1 MDAIINWLSGLSG
14 IAVYGVVAA
23 LVFAE
28 DALFVGF
35 VIPGETAVV
44 LGGVLA
50 GQGRL
55 SVYWL
60 ALVAV
65 LAAVAGDSVGY
76 AIGRRVGPGVL
87 GARPLRRRR
96 ERVERAREMVR
107 RWGPQAVLLGR
118 FVAFLRA
125 LIPTL
130 AGVSRMEYRRFLL
143 FNVVGG
149 VLWGVGY
156 TLLGYFAGAAYRRV
170 ESAVG
175 GVAAAVVA
183 GAVVIALV
191 VWRVRAHRKGT
202 GRSPLR

>member
-1 MDAIINWLSGLSG
+1 MDAIVNWLSGLSG
-14 IAVYGVVAA
+14 IVVYVVVAA

-50 GQGRL
+50 GQDRL
-55 SVYWL
+55 SVWWL

-65 LAAVAGDSVGY
+65 LAAVSGDSVGY
-76 AIGRRVGPGVL
+76 AIGRRIGSGL
-87 GARPLRRRR
+87 LDTRPLRSRR

-107 RWGPQAVLLGR
+107 RWGPQAVFLGR

-130 AGVSRMEYRRFLL
+130 AGAARMEYRRFLL
-143 FNVVGG
+143 FNMLGG

-156 TLLGYFAGAAYRRV
+156 TLLGYFAGTAYRQV

-183 GAVVIALV
+183 AAVVIALV
-191 VWRVRAHRKGT
+191 VWRVRAHRKAA
-202 GRSPLR
+202 GRSPRS

>member
-50 GQGRL
+50 GQDRL

-60 ALVAV
+60 ALVAA

-76 AIGRRVGPGVL
+76 AVGRRIGPGVL
-87 GARPLRRRR
+87 GAGPLRRRR

-107 RWGPQAVLLGR
+107 R
-118 FVAFLRA
+118 
-125 LIPTL
+125 
-130 AGVSRMEYRRFLL
+130 
-143 FNVVGG
+143 
-149 VLWGVGY
+149 
-156 TLLGYFAGAAYRRV
+156 
-170 ESAVG
+170 
-175 GVAAAVVA
+175 
-183 GAVVIALV
+183 
-191 VWRVRAHRKGT
+191 
-202 GRSPLR
+202 